1 MLSIDQITDLIES
14 NSDYSAKFF
23 IWQMDENNTDTEQF
37 YIDEIESDLDERVVA
52 LMLHTGD
59 YYDDCQSAIVQDAWY
74 VLTDDEADKKCEDYA
89 EESLYELLYGQPDII
104 KQYFDS
110 DSYISDYIDT
120 GRGEMLSSADG
131 YEHEVTVNGTTYY
144 LYEQ

>member
-23 IWQMDENNTDTEQF
+23 IWQMDTNNTDINQF
-37 YIDEIESDLDERVVA
+37 YADEIESDLDECVIA

-59 YYDDCQSAIVQDAWY
+59 YYDDCQKAVSSYDWY
-74 VLTDDEADKKCEDYA
+74 VLTDAEADRRCDSYA
-89 EESLYELLYGQPDII
+89 QDSIDDLLYGLSDTI
-104 KQYFDS
+104 KRYFDS
-110 DSYISDYIDT
+110 DSYIQDYTSD
-120 GRGEMLSSADG
+120 GRGSILSPTDG